1 VAIQGFRNLLRRQEV
16 RDVLAVLGA
25 LSMLIEVL
33 ILLTALLI
41 STSETEAWLSHMSSG
56 PYFVVFGLLPHYYR
70 GT

>member
-1 VAIQGFRNLLRRQEV
+1 
-16 RDVLAVLGA
+16 
-25 LSMLIEVL
+25 MLIEVL